1 MSDRDRPF
9 DAFGWSDHAILR
21 PEPGGARAISASA
34 AEPTDPFAPPLADPF
49 TLWPGPPYP
58 AQPPPAPPYRASPS
72 GTPPPSAPQ
81 PSGTRLPHPAEDPV
95 ARAVLQRRDAPAA
108 PGKSPIIDAAG
119 PLLLLLGRF
128 RANIIRL
135 PSAPLMEEVARAI
148 QDFEQELRA
157 LGFAP
162 EQVQAAK
169 YAVSATVDDIVQNIP
184 VEDRRVWTQYSMLGR
199 FFGEGRGGLRF
210 FEELNRA
217 KADPVANYALLELM
231 HACLALGFEGIH
243 RTSAG
248 GAALLQQTQRS
259 LYETLRRVRPRA
271 THQLSPLRRGKSL
284 PAPPGRHQFPFWAA
298 ASITGVLLLAIY
310 ITLDTL
316 LGNRSEVV
324 ADALL
329 GLVPQ
334 GEVTIERSVTGR
346 PPPLPPPPEGRTPR
360 AE

>member
-9 DAFGWSDHAILR
+9 DPFGWSDHAILR
-21 PEPGGARAISASA
+21 PERGSRRATPASPA
-34 AEPTDPFAPPLADPF
+34 APLDPFAAPLADPF
-49 TLWPGPPYP
+49 MPWPGPPYP
-58 AQPPPAPPYRASPS
+58 AQPPPYPLP
-72 GTPPPSAPQ
+72 PQ
-81 PSGTRLPHPAEDPV
+81 PSATGVPQPQEGSA
-95 ARAVLQRRDAPAA
+95 ARAFLQRRNVLAVPS
-108 PGKSPIIDAAG
+108 KSPFIDAAG

-128 RANIIRL
+128 RANIVRL

-162 EQVQAAK
+162 EQVRAAK
-169 YAVSATVDDIVQNIP
+169 YAVAATVDDIVQNIP

-210 FEELNRA
+210 FDELNRA
-217 KADPVANYALLELM
+217 EADPVANYALLELM

-248 GAALLQQTQRS
+248 GAALLQQIQGS
-259 LYETLRRVRPRA
+259 LYETLRRVRPRP
-271 THQLSPLRRGKSL
+271 THEFSPRWRGKSL
-284 PAPPGRHQFPFWAA
+284 PAPPGRTQVPFWAA
-298 ASITGVLLLAIY
+298 ASVTGVLLLAIY
-310 ITLDTL
+310 ISLDTL

-334 GEVTIERSVTGR
+334 GEVIIERSVTEP
-346 PPPLPPPPEGRTPR
+346 PPPLPPPPEGRMPR